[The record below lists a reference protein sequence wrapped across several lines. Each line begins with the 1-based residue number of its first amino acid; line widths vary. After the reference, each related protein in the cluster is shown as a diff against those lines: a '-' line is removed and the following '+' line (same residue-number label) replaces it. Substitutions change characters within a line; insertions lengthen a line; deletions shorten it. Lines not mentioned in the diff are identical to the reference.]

1 MEELV
6 SLRDPEDRDR
16 LVYIMETS
24 LEVHKPSQFFAWTQG
39 PLQGLLPH
47 EILICGLAKAPGRE
61 LRLRYFTA
69 TRYFRQEHFEA
80 AANPR
85 QGLVTRV
92 IRHWTRVRSPCLV
105 PTPPNCSPCEADW
118 AEQLQRLE
126 LRSMVAHGISAAGGG
141 VHAWFGLF
149 RVGEPDLRRA
159 RLLEL
164 LLPSIAATYARVEGG
179 GNDNAPVASQLHPI
193 LSRREIEVLELVR
206 EGLSNTEIALRLE
219 VSAMTAKN
227 HVQNIRKKLGVRT
240 RGQAVAEALRL
251 GLIPP
256 GRIEI

>member
-1 MEELV
+1 MEELL

-16 LVYIMETS
+16 LVYILESS
-24 LEVHKPSQFFAWTQG
+24 LDVFKPSQFFAWTQG

-47 EILICGLAKAPGRE
+47 EILICGLAEAPGRA

-69 TRYFRQEHFEA
+69 TRYFREEHFEA

-85 QGLVTRV
+85 QGLITRV
-92 IRHWTRVRSPCLV
+92 IRHWVRMRSPCLV
-105 PTPPNCSPCEADW
+105 PTPAECSPCEADW

-126 LRSMVAHGISAAGGG
+126 LRTMAAHGIPAAGGG

-149 RVGEPDLRRA
+149 RVGKPDLRMA

-164 LLPSIAATYARVEGG
+164 LLPCMAASYARVAGG
-179 GNDNAPVASQLHPI
+179 ENGNTPEPAARHHI
-193 LSRREIEVLELVR
+193 LSRRELQVLELVR
-206 EGLSNTEIALRLE
+206 EGLSNTEIAQRLE
-219 VSAMTAKN
+219 LSVMTAKN

-240 RGQAVAEALRL
+240 RGQAVAEAMRL
-251 GLIPP
+251 GLMPP
-256 GRIEI
+256 GHIEP